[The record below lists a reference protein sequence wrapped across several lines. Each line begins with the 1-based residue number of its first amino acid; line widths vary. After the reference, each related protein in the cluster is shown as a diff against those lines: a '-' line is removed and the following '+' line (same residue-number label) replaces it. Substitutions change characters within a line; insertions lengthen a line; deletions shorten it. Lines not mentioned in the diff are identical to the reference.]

1 MTDNELKALVASIA
15 VAQKELVE
23 QQKRTDA
30 RIDAQIAASEARQA
44 KIDEQLART
53 DAQIAAGQARQAKI
67 DEQLTRTDAQIAA
80 GQARQAKTDEQL
92 AKTDAQLAKT
102 DAQLAKTDAQLARTD
117 AQLDRVSRKL
127 ERLGELVGNI
137 SNNQGDIAEEFFYRS
152 FLKNPAIGS
161 LRFDSVSRNLNNSKD
176 KIEEE
181 YDLVL
186 INGDSIAVL
195 EVKAKAHVKDLELMV
210 TRKMPHFPLLFREF
224 SHYRRYAGIAT
235 LTTNDALIAKARE
248 LGLYLLTQQGDH
260 QVVVQEGRKI
270 D

>member
-1 MTDNELKALVASIA
+1 MTDDELKALVASIA
-15 VAQKELVE
+15 VSQKELVEKQKELVEQQKELVE

-30 RIDAQIAASEARQA
+30 
-44 KIDEQLART
+44 
-53 DAQIAAGQARQAKI
+53 QIAAG
-67 DEQLTRTDAQIAA
+67 E
-80 GQARQAKTDEQL
+80 ARQAKTDAQL

-102 DAQLAKTDAQLARTD
+102 DAQLAKTDAQLEK
-117 AQLDRVSRKL
+117 VSRKL
-127 ERLGELVGNI
+127 GRLGELVGGI

-152 FLKNPAIGS
+152 FLKNPTLGTMQ
-161 LRFDSVSRNLNNSKD
+161 FDSVSRNLNNK
-176 KIEEE
+176 KGNVQEE

-186 INGDSIAVL
+186 INGDSLAVL
-195 EVKAKAHVKDLELMV
+195 EIKAKAHVKDLEVMV

-235 LTTNDALIAKARE
+235 LVANDALIAKARE

>member
-80 GQARQAKTDEQL
+80 GQARQAKTDE
-92 AKTDAQLAKT
+92 QLAKT

>member
-53 DAQIAAGQARQAKI
+53 DAQIAAG
-67 DEQLTRTDAQIAA
+67 E
-80 GQARQAKTDEQL
+80 ARQAKTDE
-92 AKTDAQLAKT
+92 QLAKT

-195 EVKAKAHVKDLELMV
+195 EVKAKAHVKDLEWMV

>member
-44 KIDEQLART
+44 KIDEQL
-53 DAQIAAGQARQAKI
+53 
-67 DEQLTRTDAQIAA
+67 TRTDAQIAA
-80 GQARQAKTDEQL
+80 GEARQAKTDE
-92 AKTDAQLAKT
+92 QLAKT